1 MIGRAC
7 RGEYIPRVK
16 GRHPKEPLRLKGNG
30 GLAMIQF
37 NRIRTVLVTVASVIC
52 LAPAVSTA
60 QGFPDRDAREISSY
74 ALTEAALAKYSQASA
89 SLGDLSKQ
97 VASNCDDSESAR
109 SLDASVARINANPK
123 AKAAIQSAGMT
134 PREYLV
140 FSFSL
145 FQSGMAAWA
154 LSQPGG
160 TLPPGV
166 SKANVDFY
174 RSHEQALKKLAPQQG
189 SDTCDDRNEA
199 EEESPEEEPTE

>member
-1 MIGRAC
+1 MA
-7 RGEYIPRVK
+7 E
-16 GRHPKEPLRLKGNG
+16 RHPKEPLYSKGKG
-30 GLAMIQF
+30 GLAMTRF
-37 NRIRTVLVTVASVIC
+37 NRFRAVQVAVASVFLVTPLIS
-52 LAPAVSTA
+52 VA
-60 QGFPDRDAREISSY
+60 QGFPDKDAREISAYTLS
-74 ALTEAALAKYSQASA
+74 EAALAKYTQASA
-89 SLGDLSKQ
+89 NLGDLSKE
-97 VASNCDDSESAR
+97 VAGNCDDSESPA
-109 SLDASVARINANPK
+109 SLDASAARINANPK

-134 PREYLV
+134 AREYLV

-189 SDTCDDRNEA
+189 SDNCDDRDEA
-199 EEESPEEEPTE
+199 EEEPPEEEPTE

>member
-1 MIGRAC
+1 
-7 RGEYIPRVK
+7 
-16 GRHPKEPLRLKGNG
+16 
-30 GLAMIQF
+30 MIQF
-37 NRIRTVLVTVASVIC
+37 NCIRTVLATVASVIF

-74 ALTEAALAKYSQASA
+74 ALTEAALAKYAQASA
-89 SLGDLSKQ
+89 NLGDLSKQ
-97 VASNCDDSESAR
+97 VANNCDDSDSESAE

-140 FSFSL
+140 FTFSL

-174 RSHEQALKKLAPQQG
+174 RSHEQALKKMAPQQG
-189 SDTCDDRNEA
+189 SDTCGDREEEEPA
-199 EEESPEEEPTE
+199 EEEQPE

>member
-1 MIGRAC
+1 M
-7 RGEYIPRVK
+7 K
-16 GRHPKEPLRLKGNG
+16 SNG

-37 NRIRTVLVTVASVIC
+37 NRTRAVLAAAASV
-52 LAPAVSTA
+52 LLFAPLVSVA
-60 QGFPDRDAREISSY
+60 QGFPDRDTREISSY
-74 ALTEAALAKYSQASA
+74 ALTEAALANYTQASA
-89 SLGDLSKQ
+89 NLGDLSKQ
-97 VASNCDDSESAR
+97 VASRCDDSEGAG
-109 SLDASVARINANPK
+109 SLDASVARINANPR
-123 AKAAIQSAGMT
+123 AKAAIESAGMT

-189 SDTCDDRNEA
+189 SDTCDDR
-199 EEESPEEEPTE
+199 EEEPAEEEPTE